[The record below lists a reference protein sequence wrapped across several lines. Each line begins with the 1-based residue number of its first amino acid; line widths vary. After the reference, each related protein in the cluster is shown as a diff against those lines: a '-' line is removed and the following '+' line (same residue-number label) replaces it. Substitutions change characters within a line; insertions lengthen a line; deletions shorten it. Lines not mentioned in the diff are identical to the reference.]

1 LFREET
7 EGEKISRTHPKPC
20 ACTNS
25 FWYGTEEERV
35 NSNPSIHKLTL
46 FIGRIWEGEG
56 KRSAQFFPGGA
67 LAGKGRRKMLGPVL
81 SEWLGDEI
89 RVGVACSGSW

>member
-46 FIGRIWEGEG
+46 FLL
-56 KRSAQFFPGGA
+56 GGF
-67 LAGKGRRKMLGPVL
+67 GKGRERGLRSSSLVELLQGREEEK
-81 SEWLGDEI
+81 
-89 RVGVACSGSW
+89 CSDRCCQSGWGMR